1 VTETH
6 VAAGSDLGSTVKDAG
21 LVEQRRSHI
30 AAAAIDL
37 ARQQGFAHTT
47 TRLIASGAGINIATM
62 YQYFRTKE
70 DILFYVCRTNFEQIR
85 AATSVRQDDPVRE
98 LEERFVRLLT
108 VVDDRLTEITFV
120 YQESHTLQPQ
130 YLAEVKTWDESAV
143 DDFEA
148 PLRAAVAAGQAEVS
162 NPRLAARQLVE
173 TGYAW
178 ANKNWS
184 LRRSAT
190 REEYTQTHWKW
201 FCRAF
206 RLTTRETA

>member
-1 VTETH
+1 VAGNR
-6 VAAGSDLGSTVKDAG
+6 VAARGDLGSTVKDAA
-21 LVEQRRSHI
+21 LVEQRRAHI
-30 AAAAIDL
+30 AETAIDL

-47 TRLIASGAGINIATM
+47 TRLIAAGAGINIATM

-85 AATSVRQDDPVRE
+85 AATAVRRDDPVHE
-98 LEERFVRLLT
+98 LEARFTRLLA
-108 VVDDRLTEITFV
+108 VVDDRLPEITFV

-130 YLAEVKTWDESAV
+130 YLAEVKAWDEGAV

-148 PLRAAVAAGQAEVS
+148 PLRAAVAAGQGEVG

-184 LRRSAT
+184 LRRSAG
-190 REEYTQTHWKW
+190 REEYTQTHWEW

-206 RLTTRETA
+206 RLTTRERA